1 MARALDLAVQ
11 AESIGEVPVGAVLI
25 LDGQIIGEGH
35 NQPISLHDPTAHAE
49 ILALRDGARRIENY
63 RLAGTSLYST
73 LEPCVMCWGAI
84 IHARVARVVFGAVD
98 PKSGA
103 LGGWINLGR
112 GEVGFNHRPVWG
124 GGVLA
129 EESRRLLQQFFRQR
143 RGSTPPARQDRGSP
157 VE

>member
-63 RLAGTSLYST
+63 RLANTSLYST
-73 LEPCVMCWGAI
+73 LEPCVMC
-84 IHARVARVVFGAVD
+84 
-98 PKSGA
+98 SGA
-103 LGGWINLGR
+103 LYWSKIGK
-112 GEVGFNHRPVWG
+112 VVWG
-124 GGVLA
+124 AADEKNGYSRVKPIVSPFHPKTVIATGVLK
-129 EESRRLLQQFFRQR
+129 EECALLMKEFFK
-143 RGSTPPARQDRGSP
+143 TKAWN
-157 VE
+157 

>member
-63 RLAGTSLYST
+63 RLANTSLYST
-73 LEPCVMCWGAI
+73 LEPCVMC
-84 IHARVARVVFGAVD
+84 
-98 PKSGA
+98 SGA
-103 LGGWINLGR
+103 LYWSKIGK
-112 GEVGFNHRPVWG
+112 VVWG
-124 GGVLA
+124 AADEKNGYSRVKPIVSPFHPKTVIATGVLK
-129 EESRRLLQQFFRQR
+129 EECALLMKEFFKTKR
-143 RGSTPPARQDRGSP
+143 
-157 VE
+157 